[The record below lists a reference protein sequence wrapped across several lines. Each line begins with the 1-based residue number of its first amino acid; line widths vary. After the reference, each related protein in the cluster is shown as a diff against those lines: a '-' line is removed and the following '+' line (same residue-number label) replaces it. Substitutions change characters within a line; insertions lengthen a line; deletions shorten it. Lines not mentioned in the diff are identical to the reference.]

1 MKATKTTGSVIPE
14 TANEQEAACL
24 LCGQS
29 LETEQVR
36 RRYEQNIGS
45 YERLLRDQLEEDI
58 REQVRLAEEQRLA
71 MQATET
77 EDQLRKTYDRRIAQI
92 QRTNRTLQKQLEAYK
107 RRLDHLTPD
116 ARGALREEEVLDAL
130 RRAFPKDRIERVR
143 RGPAGRGD
151 ILHEVVL
158 PGRTS
163 GQPATSS
170 TNARTPPDGTG
181 ASSLKPALRV
191 TGMAPPMLC

>member
-14 TANEQEAACL
+14 TANEQEADCL

-77 EDQLRKTYDRRIAQI
+77 EDQLRKTFSWA
-92 QRTNRTLQKQLEAYK
+92 TSARTLPFERSTHSSILARYGSVSRSRRTGSSRSPAPARSVTYRPTVWCDTPASEA
-107 RRLDHLTPD
+107 
-116 ARGALREEEVLDAL
+116 A
-130 RRAFPKDRIERVR
+130 ERNDPVR
-143 RGPAGRGD
+143 
-151 ILHEVVL
+151 
-158 PGRTS
+158 S
-163 GQPATSS
+163 
-170 TNARTPPDGTG
+170 
-181 ASSLKPALRV
+181 
-191 TGMAPPMLC
+191 